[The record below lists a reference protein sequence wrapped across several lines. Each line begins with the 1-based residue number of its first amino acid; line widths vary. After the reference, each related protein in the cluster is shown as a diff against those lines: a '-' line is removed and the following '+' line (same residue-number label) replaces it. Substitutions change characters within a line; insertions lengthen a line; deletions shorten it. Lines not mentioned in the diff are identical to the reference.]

1 MTMGNAEIH
10 SLFPTPI
17 YVIDG
22 FMLSEEKQNRLIQES
37 LSDGQQNLCGNLVSS
52 NRYVLDLDYLS
63 DLKDYLQLHLNKYAY
78 EVYNI
83 TPTVQF
89 YITQSWL
96 NINDTNTSHHVHGHA
111 NSFFSGTYYIKGETP
126 ISFHKDVTAF
136 QNFEFDMSTPNQ
148 FNAQECTLPIQQG
161 RCILFP
167 SVLKHFVSVNNTNT
181 QRVSLSFNCF
191 FKGELKVKKDNAT
204 YLKMQ

>member
-1 MTMGNAEIH
+1 MTMGSAEIH

-22 FMLSEEKQNRLIQES
+22 FMLSEEKQNRLIQEA
-37 LSDGQQNLCGNLVSS
+37 LSDSQQNLCGNLVSS

-89 YITQSWL
+89 YITQSW
-96 NINDTNTSHHVHGHA
+96 INYTKKTQKHYQHNCNGCWVNFHRKYDIVLHRMFEKYFGKAITGKMFGKYQWEA
-111 NSFFSGTYYIKGETP
+111 DKKKTYKQYMEEMEGKY
-126 ISFHKDVTAF
+126 A
-136 QNFEFDMSTPNQ
+136 
-148 FNAQECTLPIQQG
+148 
-161 RCILFP
+161 
-167 SVLKHFVSVNNTNT
+167 
-181 QRVSLSFNCF
+181 
-191 FKGELKVKKDNAT
+191 
-204 YLKMQ
+204 